1 MLETKLLSSEEIGR
15 RVDEA
20 LNGLNLPDDILRWTS
35 QPRIGWQGDP
45 LVHVTFVLQ
54 DGISDTP
61 RFRELSREW
70 DLAIGDAL
78 REALPGYWPL
88 LTYRSE
94 SDQKEIE
101 SGEPLR

>member
-1 MLETKLLSSEEIGR
+1 MLETKLLSLEEIGR
-15 RVDEA
+15 RVDETLTA
-20 LNGLNLPDDILRWTS
+20 LNLPDDIIRWTS
-35 QPRIGWQGDP
+35 QPRTGWQGDP

-61 RFRELSREW
+61 RFRELSRQW
-70 DLAIGDAL
+70 DLAISDAL
-78 REALPGYWPL
+78 REALPDYWPL
-88 LTYRSE
+88 KTYRSE